1 MRIVDPVPS
10 LWPWRTKAGCGL
22 SRELSERWSRTE
34 EPPLP
39 LYWRLP
45 DDMNPLLLLPA
56 DEKFP
61 EALSVPLSSSESTV
75 ESCELHWCGCAC
87 MCCRLDS
94 ACSAHEPGIAKE
106 LGGGRV
112 CTTAA
117 DPNTALVASC
127 VKTEDIEAREGGLR
141 REVAVRSDSLDRDL

>member
-1 MRIVDPVPS
+1 M
-10 LWPWRTKAGCGL
+10 K
-22 SRELSERWSRTE
+22 
-34 EPPLP
+34 
-39 LYWRLP
+39 
-45 DDMNPLLLLPA
+45 PLLLLPE
-56 DEKFP
+56 EKFADP
-61 EALSVPLSSSESTV
+61 LLSVAPSDSECTV